1 MATVDRE
8 LKEAIDGLN
17 RSVARL
23 NAAAGAPKPPAPP
36 APPGEKDLI
45 GGGRVNPP
53 TLSAPGPLPDSLK
66 ESLAS
71 LGEVFDRLA
80 RTPGGPVDPPTVG
93 NEGGLHDA
101 IRTMTGA
108 IDNLTRALAPEAGG
122 AGTDSD
128 KT

>member
-36 APPGEKDLI
+36 APPGEK
-45 GGGRVNPP
+45 P